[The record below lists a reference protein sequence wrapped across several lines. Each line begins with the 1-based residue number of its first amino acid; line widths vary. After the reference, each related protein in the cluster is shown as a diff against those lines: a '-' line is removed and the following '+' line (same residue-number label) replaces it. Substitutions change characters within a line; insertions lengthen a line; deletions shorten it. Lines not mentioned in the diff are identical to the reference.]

1 MSNIEQ
7 IIRETYRGLAED
19 TAGFIE
25 YIDDAGKVYHIA
37 WTKDLSRKVSLMKTR
52 SAKGV
57 RTSMGSFKPDH
68 LKDIRVYPYDSED
81 FSKGYGQH
89 SRLWRIKTMSIAN
102 QINPLETMRLMEER
116 RSEYSRFAAAFNEA
130 WEAHQNGE
138 PLSIETT
145 QTQTDPDTQCE
156 QVTSYGV
163 SELSCDYAVSIVFQE
178 SGCVV

>member
-25 YIDDAGKVYHIA
+25 YIDGAGKVYHIA

-57 RTSMGSFKPDH
+57 STSMRSFKPDH

-81 FSKGYGQH
+81 FSRGYGQH
-89 SRLWRIKTMSIAN
+89 QRLHAIKRDSINN
-102 QINPLETMRLMEER
+102 QINPLEAIRLIDEHNA
-116 RSEYSRFAAAFNEA
+116 EYDRFCEA
-130 WEAHQNGE
+130 WDAHQNGE
-138 PLSIETT
+138 PLCFETT

-156 QVTSYGV
+156 QVTTYGV
-163 SELSCDYAVSIVFQE
+163 SEQSCDYAESFVFHE
-178 SGCVV
+178 SGCVFE